1 MKLLSWALTDV
12 GLKRDHNEDAYLVD
26 PELNLYAVADG
37 MGGHAGGNQA
47 SHLAIDE
54 LRMVV
59 EEGDPEGLG
68 RKDEAACALMREAAR
83 RAGRRIFRAARDN
96 PELKGMGTTLTS
108 LLFYETRVCMA
119 HVGDSRAYLY
129 RDGRV
134 SQISQDHSWIQ
145 EQVRAG
151 LLTESEAKTSRLKHI
166 ITRSVG
172 FEEDVQVDTLSMP
185 VLMGDCFLLCSDGLS
200 NYLSDEELGAL
211 MSSTFYAKLPSVL
224 VDLAKDRGGDDNIT
238 VVVVYAAND
247 TDSR

>member
-1 MKLLSWALTDV
+1 MKLLCWALSDV
-12 GLKRDHNEDAYLVD
+12 GLKRDHNEDSFLVD
-26 PELNLYAVADG
+26 SGLNLYAVADG

-47 SHLAIDE
+47 SRLAVEE
-54 LRMVV
+54 LRLVV
-59 EEGDPEGLG
+59 EEGDPGSLG
-68 RKDEAACALMREAAR
+68 RKDEAACALMREAAK
-83 RAGRRIFRAARDN
+83 RAGRRIFRTAREN
-96 PELKGMGTTLTS
+96 PDLRGMGTTLTS

-134 SQISQDHSWIQ
+134 SQLSQDHSWIQ

-151 LLTESEAKTSRLKHI
+151 LLTESEAKNSRLKHV

-200 NYLSDEELGAL
+200 NYLTDEELGAL
-211 MSSTFYAKLPSVL
+211 MAGTYYSRLPSVL
-224 VDLAKDRGGDDNIT
+224 VDLANERGGDDNIT
-238 VVVVYAAND
+238 VVVVYAANE
-247 TDSR
+247 